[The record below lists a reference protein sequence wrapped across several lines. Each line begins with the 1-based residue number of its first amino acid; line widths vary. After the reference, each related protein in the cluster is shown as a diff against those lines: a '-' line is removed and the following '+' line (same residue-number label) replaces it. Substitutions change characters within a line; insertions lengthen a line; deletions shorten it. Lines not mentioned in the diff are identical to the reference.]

1 MTRGQIFLA
10 FLSLLLLVTA
20 ATIGRQPEDEVPTT
34 PPPDRSTEI
43 PTTTAR
49 SLFLDGMRYQLA
61 QAHERAGDIAA
72 AMRLYDDALLRR
84 CAFTTTSR
92 GTISTLSNSPSSA
105 TTHPENCKAAIVPPN
120 VPEIHAGPLRG
131 GARSGPYDALRL

>member
-1 MTRGQIFLA
+1 MTRGQILIA
-10 FLSLLLLVTA
+10 FLSLLLIVTA
-20 ATIGRQPEDEVPTT
+20 ATIGRQPEDEVPIT

-72 AMRLYDDALLRR
+72 AMRLYDDALLRQR
-84 CAFTTTSR
+84 RA
-92 GTISTLSNSPSSA
+92 
-105 TTHPENCKAAIVPPN
+105 VPFQLCRIRPR
-120 VPEIHAGPLRG
+120 PRRRIPKTAKLRSCRPTFRKYTQ
-131 GARSGPYDALRL
+131 ARSGEASGPGRLMRCGYD